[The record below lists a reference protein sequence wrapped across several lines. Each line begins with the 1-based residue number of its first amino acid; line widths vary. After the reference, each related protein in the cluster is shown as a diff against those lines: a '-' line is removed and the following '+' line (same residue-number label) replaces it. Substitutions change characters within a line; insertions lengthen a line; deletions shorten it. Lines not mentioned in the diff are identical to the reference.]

1 MALEY
6 DYDSFWGFE
15 ELKAAKPKIAEI
27 LTAKFDAG
35 DWQKQEIH
43 VYADVKVFGMSE
55 LMNGI
60 YQSLTY
66 SANHHLKNSNVPN
79 FLEYINFKK
88 LGEDLV
94 ESYGEKYVFVTKSGI
109 VVQTHVGFW

>member
-1 MALEY
+1 MTLEY

-27 LTAKFDAG
+27 LTNKFGGG
-35 DWQKQEIH
+35 DWQEQEIY

-55 LMNGI
+55 LMDGI
-60 YQSLTY
+60 YQSLTHTAY
-66 SANHHLKNSNVPN
+66 QHLKNSTVPN
-79 FLEYINFKK
+79 FLEYINFNK
-88 LGEDLV
+88 LGQDLV